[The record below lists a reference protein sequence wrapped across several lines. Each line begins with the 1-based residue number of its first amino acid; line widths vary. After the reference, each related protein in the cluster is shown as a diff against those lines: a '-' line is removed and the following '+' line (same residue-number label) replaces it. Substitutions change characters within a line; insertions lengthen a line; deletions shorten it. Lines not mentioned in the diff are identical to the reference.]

1 MPNSDDAATNRPR
14 QLIRIVL
21 NIDIKNNGLLN
32 TDYDVIVAGG
42 GLTGTIAAQ
51 AISYYSKQNLKIL
64 VVDRNPEHLPGRKS
78 APGWTCGDA
87 CSKEAVDY
95 MTERIKVPWTRP
107 EIEHDVKG
115 VMAFSPDYETAIPF
129 DGAGYMLNR
138 QKLPEIQNART
149 KKMGVEFDFEINLSG
164 LIYDGTQVVGIQGVD
179 YKTKQPY
186 KKTAKLV
193 VDATGITSMLRN
205 QLENSTKVE
214 RKIDRRDV
222 ESTGRHIMY
231 FEQGENDLA
240 QFDPDYCI
248 IHLDQDIAPGGYGW
262 VFPKGDNKVN
272 IGLGVEKSIL
282 EQRNKR
288 LGKSD
293 NVASLMKEYL
303 ERNKAIKNAKLSED
317 AEDIHNNT
325 GVYQVSVR
333 RQNDCLVSGGYMLV
347 GDSAWMPKPIDA
359 GGIGPALIAGTI
371 LGNNVTQAIEANDV
385 SEASLWQYNIDFIK
399 EYGYKT
405 AGLELFRRLVQ
416 TMTNEQISYGMK
428 HFLGNLDVE
437 AISKGEHPDFTGLGK
452 IGMIIR
458 GAMNKTVASGLK
470 YTSGQNQ
477 WLVDHYYNYPKDP
490 SGFDEWNKKLHKTLD
505 ESYIKIASYAA

>member
-1 MPNSDDAATNRPR
+1 
-14 QLIRIVL
+14 LE
-21 NIDIKNNGLLN
+21 

-205 QLENSTKVE
+205 QLENSTKIE

-231 FEQGENDLA
+231 FEQGENDLT

-317 AEDIHNNT
+317 AGDIHNNT

-371 LGNNVTQAIEANDV
+371 IGNNVAHAIEANDV
-385 SEASLWQYNIDFIK
+385 SEASLWQYNIDYIK

-458 GAMNKTVASGLK
+458 GAMNMTVANGLK

-505 ESYIKIASYAA
+505 ESYIKIASFAN

>member
-1 MPNSDDAATNRPR
+1 ME
-14 QLIRIVL
+14 
-21 NIDIKNNGLLN
+21 

-262 VFPKGDNKVN
+262 VFPKGENKVN
-272 IGLGVEKSIL
+272 IGLGVEKTIL

-317 AEDIHNNT
+317 AGDIHNNT

-359 GGIGPALIAGTI
+359 GGIGPALIEEQFLEI
-371 LGNNVTQAIEANDV
+371 MLHMQLKQMMFQKQVCGN
-385 SEASLWQYNIDFIK
+385 
-399 EYGYKT
+399 
-405 AGLELFRRLVQ
+405 
-416 TMTNEQISYGMK
+416 
-428 HFLGNLDVE
+428 
-437 AISKGEHPDFTGLGK
+437 
-452 IGMIIR
+452 II
-458 GAMNKTVASGLK
+458 
-470 YTSGQNQ
+470 
-477 WLVDHYYNYPKDP
+477 
-490 SGFDEWNKKLHKTLD
+490 
-505 ESYIKIASYAA
+505 